1 MTEKYIELK
10 KTYKELPDIEW
21 IETQFGISVQ
31 EKNIVEI
38 NLEIATKIEE
48 IIETLENLL
57 VVKESYKYF
66 LEHNFLDKSDKEKIY
81 NCFKSFNSHI
91 WKFYSNYINGNIKMH
106 VNWILETKNL
116 FEKYKKNL
124 SEVFEKLGLKWAET
138 KEKIE

>member
-91 WKFYSNYINGNIKMH
+91 W
-106 VNWILETKNL
+106 
-116 FEKYKKNL
+116 
-124 SEVFEKLGLKWAET
+124 
-138 KEKIE
+138 